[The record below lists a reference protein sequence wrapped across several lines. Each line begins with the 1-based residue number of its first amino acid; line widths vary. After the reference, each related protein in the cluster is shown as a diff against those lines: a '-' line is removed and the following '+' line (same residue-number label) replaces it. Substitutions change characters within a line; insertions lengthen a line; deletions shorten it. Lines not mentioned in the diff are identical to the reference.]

1 MKNTKKKPDG
11 TDYALIISL
20 VLIILFTIAVL
31 VVFWHTGAE
40 PSTLVGSF
48 FLAFTFE
55 GGFCAYIEGKKQKR
69 KELEEKDER
78 RAHSEN
84 YSSLDRGFDNLFPD
98 SLAED
103 QGGSGEA

>member
-1 MKNTKKKPDG
+1 MKKSKKKPAG

-20 VLIILFTIAVL
+20 VLIIIFTIVVL

-78 RAHSEN
+78 GSHSEDN
-84 YSSLDRGFDNLFPD
+84 CSTDRGTDHIFPD
-98 SLAED
+98 PLVED
-103 QGGSGEA
+103 EGGSGEA